1 MVALRSGDNL
11 RQIRG
16 SGRSRLRKSAGARRF
31 LCTARRLL
39 PRLSAAAKRR
49 KGESALT
56 PLVTMATAKSCPL
69 PVPSS
74 QIWRL
79 LASAGF
85 CWPHC
90 WPRRCTRP
98 VACDTS
104 DMHAKCSTMRRDI
117 LAATCI
123 DRVATVAAPVS
134 AQHAE
139 KATEVSARA
148 RHDGGGPLSLLC
160 ESYFHA
166 GQPAAS
172 QRQAHNARYTT
183 AMLCWCVEAI
193 DGKQQ
198 TVAMRCKEPEM
209 FGRMS
214 SPRRSGSGQVA
225 FAERVPAIAAA
236 DMLQVRRK
244 LTPQTM
250 LYVAAGMPGIVRI
263 LPRGVLM
270 AQEGFLYIWSS
281 VSAQVAQP

>member
-117 LAATCI
+117 LAATCV
-123 DRVATVAAPVS
+123 DRVATVAAPLS

-148 RHDGGGPLSLLC
+148 RHDG
-160 ESYFHA
+160 A
-166 GQPAAS
+166 GHYPCCVSHTFTPVNQRPA
-172 QRQAHNARYTT
+172 N
-183 AMLCWCVEAI
+183 
-193 DGKQQ
+193 G
-198 TVAMRCKEPEM
+198 
-209 FGRMS
+209 
-214 SPRRSGSGQVA
+214 
-225 FAERVPAIAAA
+225 
-236 DMLQVRRK
+236 K
-244 LTPQTM
+244 LTTPDT
-250 LYVAAGMPGIVRI
+250 P
-263 LPRGVLM
+263 LPCSVGVWKLST
-270 AQEGFLYIWSS
+270 ESS
-281 VSAQVAQP
+281 RRWR

>member
-1 MVALRSGDNL
+1 
-11 RQIRG
+11 
-16 SGRSRLRKSAGARRF
+16 
-31 LCTARRLL
+31 
-39 PRLSAAAKRR
+39 
-49 KGESALT
+49 
-56 PLVTMATAKSCPL
+56 
-69 PVPSS
+69 
-74 QIWRL
+74 
-79 LASAGF
+79 
-85 CWPHC
+85 
-90 WPRRCTRP
+90 
-98 VACDTS
+98 
-104 DMHAKCSTMRRDI
+104 
-117 LAATCI
+117 
-123 DRVATVAAPVS
+123 
-134 AQHAE
+134 
-139 KATEVSARA
+139 
-148 RHDGGGPLSLLC
+148 
-160 ESYFHA
+160 
-166 GQPAAS
+166 
-172 QRQAHNARYTT
+172 
-183 AMLCWCVEAI
+183 MLCWCVEAI